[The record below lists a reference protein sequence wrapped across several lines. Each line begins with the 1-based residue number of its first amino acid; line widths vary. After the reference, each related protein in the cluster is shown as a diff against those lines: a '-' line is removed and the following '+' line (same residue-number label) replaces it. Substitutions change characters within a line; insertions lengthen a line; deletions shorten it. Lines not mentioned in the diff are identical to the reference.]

1 VFGDDAIILKDH
13 TSITSFFIK
22 KMEVL
27 LKKKGMLLLLNIQT
41 SKLLRHAIVTASK
54 EDVIV
59 SVATSSWI

>member
-27 LKKKGMLLLLNIQT
+27 LQKK
-41 SKLLRHAIVTASK
+41 RYAIVIEYPNLKIA
-54 EDVIV
+54 
-59 SVATSSWI
+59 